1 MACDFASIQAD
12 NYVCEPGEVERREI
26 SLSSSD
32 GTSALVGYMW
42 QAPGPAKPRA
52 IVQLV
57 HGMAEHILRYEP
69 FARYLATYGFLV
81 VGHDHIGHGE
91 SVSDP
96 SSWGVMK
103 PKVGADHLVGDVHRV
118 RNYVQV
124 RNPYIPYFVFGH
136 SMGSFVVRNYLCAYG
151 KGLSGAIVC
160 ATGWQPPVALA
171 FGKLVCDIVG
181 GVRGWDHRSKFV
193 NFLADGAYGRAFG
206 PEEGGKLGWLTRDP
220 EQRELF
226 DKDPACGFVFSVA
239 AYHEL
244 FSLVGSSQKRSRVAY
259 MRPEVPVLLIA
270 GSQDP
275 VGNNG
280 EAIPKVARLLRACG
294 VRDVQE
300 KIYPDARHE
309 LLNETNRDEVFSDVL
324 CWLEGCLAAT
334 PVK

>member
-220 EQRELF
+220 
-226 DKDPACGFVFSVA
+226 
-239 AYHEL
+239 
-244 FSLVGSSQKRSRVAY
+244 
-259 MRPEVPVLLIA
+259 
-270 GSQDP
+270 
-275 VGNNG
+275 
-280 EAIPKVARLLRACG
+280 
-294 VRDVQE
+294 
-300 KIYPDARHE
+300 
-309 LLNETNRDEVFSDVL
+309 
-324 CWLEGCLAAT
+324 
-334 PVK
+334 